1 LQTALRSDLKDSSDD
16 SHAQESASG
25 RSSIEP
31 VASTPLSASHE
42 EEIVANDAF
51 VLFNE
56 SEPEVEG
63 IVRQL
68 ERFGVS
74 LYFWRRDIQIGEE
87 WIERERK
94 ELESARCVLIFLGKA
109 GWGPNHARLAEE
121 SLSLNKKIIP
131 VLLAEFIAGSTRDVG
146 GIFTNL
152 RYFDL
157 TVPSPKNCRSLVKRI
172 LSLIGKD
179 RFESERDS
187 AGVIVRPVREAAL
200 DQGLLNVDQ
209 YADVLANLIR
219 TAGNDES
226 LSMAVLAPWGRGKT
240 FLMRLVGSRLE
251 KNHFTTINFSA
262 WKYRTTPEVWSFL
275 YETVL
280 SESSKSG
287 WPVPVRTG
295 LLRHGLWPAVG
306 LLLTVAFSLATISQ
320 RSYLVQM
327 ILSLFGVMGGVYLFS
342 STSAVWRA
350 GNVLTSRYWEL
361 PRHRDRLGLQ
371 FAIGDDLK
379 SLLLGWM
386 PENGKWMPAILA
398 VIIDKPLASLCYC
411 CAIAAFWWTAF
422 VAAVEKAAVNANVGY
437 VVVGILGVVLLIAL
451 LPFWAFV
458 RGVDSRRRAVLV
470 VDDLDRCHPDQMLE
484 IIECL
489 QLFLDDA
496 EVKKRLKIVML
507 VEEQILRNA
516 IQQRYREV
524 VKADADPHSGH
535 QLIGDNLEKLFL
547 VWLRLEPLG
556 EDELE
561 QVFEGVC
568 NSLTKATPVIGAK
581 ETQSDANSAGSRK
594 NVATAPQSG
603 QLKAPTQ
610 PDEKDARQTTSESL
624 TQEEK
629 AAMLAMVKVI
639 RERSGR
645 KSWGPRAVRS
655 FVFRYQL
662 ARMLLERM
670 NIKCDPY
677 NLIEALL
684 VAGQVEP
691 NSVEMENIDETLFRV
706 ARQVS

>member
-1 LQTALRSDLKDSSDD
+1 
-16 SHAQESASG
+16 
-25 RSSIEP
+25 
-31 VASTPLSASHE
+31 
-42 EEIVANDAF
+42 
-51 VLFNE
+51 
-56 SEPEVEG
+56 
-63 IVRQL
+63 
-68 ERFGVS
+68 
-74 LYFWRRDIQIGEE
+74 
-87 WIERERK
+87 
-94 ELESARCVLIFLGKA
+94 
-109 GWGPNHARLAEE
+109 
-121 SLSLNKKIIP
+121 
-131 VLLAEFIAGSTRDVG
+131 
-146 GIFTNL
+146 
-152 RYFDL
+152 
-157 TVPSPKNCRSLVKRI
+157 
-172 LSLIGKD
+172 
-179 RFESERDS
+179 
-187 AGVIVRPVREAAL
+187 
-200 DQGLLNVDQ
+200 
-209 YADVLANLIR
+209 
-219 TAGNDES
+219 
-226 LSMAVLAPWGRGKT
+226 
-240 FLMRLVGSRLE
+240 
-251 KNHFTTINFSA
+251 
-262 WKYRTTPEVWSFL
+262 
-275 YETVL
+275 
-280 SESSKSG
+280 
-287 WPVPVRTG
+287 
-295 LLRHGLWPAVG
+295 
-306 LLLTVAFSLATISQ
+306 
-320 RSYLVQM
+320 
-327 ILSLFGVMGGVYLFS
+327 
-342 STSAVWRA
+342 
-350 GNVLTSRYWEL
+350 
-361 PRHRDRLGLQ
+361 
-371 FAIGDDLK
+371 
-379 SLLLGWM
+379 
-386 PENGKWMPAILA
+386 
-398 VIIDKPLASLCYC
+398 
-411 CAIAAFWWTAF
+411 
-422 VAAVEKAAVNANVGY
+422 
-437 VVVGILGVVLLIAL
+437 
-451 LPFWAFV
+451 
-458 RGVDSRRRAVLV
+458 
-470 VDDLDRCHPDQMLE
+470 
-484 IIECL
+484 
-489 QLFLDDA
+489 
-496 EVKKRLKIVML
+496 ML